1 MTKKTLIIL
10 SCLIAAFALMIGV
23 SVHFLYAGPSDGER
37 VTVVEETDDTSL
49 NLPDEA
55 VDAPVI
61 VPEGDVNNGKV
72 ARSGEAKGNKKDNKE
87 AVNADKAAGVAKSG
101 NSEGNDQRSAKTD
114 SSEGNDR
121 RSAKTDSSN
130 GNDRRSA
137 QSDSSEGKKTN
148 AKAGDAQVTSQ
159 KAQAAQKPAELAT
172 PKGAQTFSV
181 KNCATLKQNT
191 LRQNAD
197 NSLELLDEN
206 GKTLWKK
213 PFPGKI
219 CGSVAQV
226 DHLGNGKIQ
235 FLMAEGQR
243 LHLIDRLGRE
253 VSGFPMKLPAKA
265 LKGPYAAKAKGQ
277 NCWKVVTASGTVY
290 YDKKVTSVVA
300 TAAK

>member
-87 AVNADKAAGVAKSG
+87 AVNADKAAEVAKAGS
-101 NSEGNDQRSAKTD
+101 SAD
-114 SSEGNDR
+114 NDR
-121 RSAKTDSSN
+121 RSAKSDSSN

-137 QSDSSEGKKTN
+137 QSNSSEGKKTN

-159 KAQAAQKPAELAT
+159 KAQAEQKPAELAT

-181 KNCATLKQNT
+181 KNCSTLKQNT

>member
-10 SCLIAAFALMIGV
+10 SCLIAAFALTIGV

-61 VPEGDVNNGKV
+61 VPEGDVDNGKV
-72 ARSGEAKGNKKDNKE
+72 ARSGEAKGNKNDNKE
-87 AVNADKAAGVAKSG
+87 ALNADKAAEVAKAG
-101 NSEGNDQRSAKTD
+101 
-114 SSEGNDR
+114 SSSDNDR
-121 RSAKTDSSN
+121 RSVKSDSSN

-148 AKAGDAQVTSQ
+148 AKAGDGQATAQ
-159 KAQAAQKPAELAT
+159 KAQPTQKPAELAT

>member
-61 VPEGDVNNGKV
+61 VPEGDVDNGKV
-72 ARSGEAKGNKKDNKE
+72 ARSSEAKGNKKDNKE
-87 AVNADKAAGVAKSG
+87 AVNADKAAEVAKAGS
-101 NSEGNDQRSAKTD
+101 SAD
-114 SSEGNDR
+114 NDR
-121 RSAKTDSSN
+121 RSAKSDSSN

-148 AKAGDAQVTSQ
+148 AKAGDGQATAQ
-159 KAQAAQKPAELAT
+159 KAQPTQKPAELAT

>member
-121 RSAKTDSSN
+121 RSAK
-130 GNDRRSA
+130 
-137 QSDSSEGKKTN
+137 SDSSEGKKTN
-148 AKAGDAQVTSQ
+148 AKAGDSQATAQ
-159 KAQAAQKPAELAT
+159 KAQPAQKPAELAT

>member
-121 RSAKTDSSN
+121 RSAK
-130 GNDRRSA
+130 
-137 QSDSSEGKKTN
+137 SDSSEGKKTN
-148 AKAGDAQVTSQ
+148 AKAGDSQATAQ

>member
-61 VPEGDVNNGKV
+61 VSEGDVNNGKV

-87 AVNADKAAGVAKSG
+87 AVNADKAAEVAKAGS
-101 NSEGNDQRSAKTD
+101 SAD
-114 SSEGNDR
+114 NVR
-121 RSAKTDSSN
+121 RSVKSDSSN

-137 QSDSSEGKKTN
+137 KSDSSEGKKTN
-148 AKAGDAQVTSQ
+148 AKAGDGQATAQ
-159 KAQAAQKPAELAT
+159 KAQPTQKPAELAT

-197 NSLELLDEN
+197 NSLELIDEN
-206 GKTLWKK
+206 GKLLWKK
-213 PFPGKI
+213 SFPGKI

-226 DHLGNGKIQ
+226 DHFGNGKIQ
-235 FLMAEGQR
+235 FLMAEGHR

-290 YDKKVTSVVA
+290 YDKKVTTVVA
-300 TAAK
+300 TAAQ

>member
-61 VPEGDVNNGKV
+61 VPEGDVDNGKL

-114 SSEGNDR
+114 SSEG
-121 RSAKTDSSN
+121 
-130 GNDRRSA
+130 
-137 QSDSSEGKKTN
+137 KKTN
-148 AKAGDAQVTSQ
+148 AKAGDSQATAQ

-172 PKGAQTFSV
+172 PKGVQTFSV

-243 LHLIDRLGRE
+243 LHLIDRLCRE

>member
-23 SVHFLYAGPSDGER
+23 SVHFLYAGPYDGER

-61 VPEGDVNNGKV
+61 VPEGDVDNGKL

-87 AVNADKAAGVAKSG
+87 AVNADKAAEVAKAGS
-101 NSEGNDQRSAKTD
+101 SAD
-114 SSEGNDR
+114 NDR
-121 RSAKTDSSN
+121 RSAKSDSSN

-148 AKAGDAQVTSQ
+148 AKAGDGQATAQ

>member
-87 AVNADKAAGVAKSG
+87 AVNADKAAEVAKAGS
-101 NSEGNDQRSAKTD
+101 SAD
-114 SSEGNDR
+114 NDR
-121 RSAKTDSSN
+121 RSAKSDSSN

-148 AKAGDAQVTSQ
+148 AKAGDSQATAQ

-213 PFPGKI
+213 PFPGNI

>member
-72 ARSGEAKGNKKDNKE
+72 ARSGEAKGNTKDNKE
-87 AVNADKAAGVAKSG
+87 AVNADKAAEVAKAGS
-101 NSEGNDQRSAKTD
+101 SAD
-114 SSEGNDR
+114 NDR
-121 RSAKTDSSN
+121 RSAKSDSSN